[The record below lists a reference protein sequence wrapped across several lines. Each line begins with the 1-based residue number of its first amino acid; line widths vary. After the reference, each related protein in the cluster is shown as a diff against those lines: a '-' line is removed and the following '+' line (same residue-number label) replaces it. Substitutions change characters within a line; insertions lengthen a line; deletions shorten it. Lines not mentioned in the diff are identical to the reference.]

1 MTIATLTRLIVLLL
15 AVLCAPAGALARVR
29 GFNLVQLF
37 LFARGLEMMQ
47 ARGEKLRRPGES
59 LATVYARIDL
69 MAWLALD
76 PFAALKHMGRRLRG
90 RSRVRCLAV
99 LAPAGAPVAVM
110 GAPVV
115 CLVAPTAF
123 ADSS

>member
-37 LFARGLEMMQ
+37 LFARGLEMMR

-76 PFAALKHMGRRLRG
+76 PFAALKHLGRRLRG
-90 RSRVRCLAV
+90 WTRMRCLCV
-99 LAPAGAPVAVM
+99 LAPAGVAACA
-110 GAPVV
+110 GAPPACAV
-115 CLVAPTAF
+115 TAAVF

>member
-29 GFNLVQLF
+29 GFTLVQLF
-37 LFARGLEMMQ
+37 LFARGLEMMR

-76 PFAALKHMGRRLRG
+76 PFAALKHLGRRARG
-90 RSRVRCLAV
+90 WTRVRCLCV
-99 LAPAGAPVAVM
+99 
-110 GAPVV
+110 
-115 CLVAPTAF
+115 VAPTGVAAVGCDAPEFAPAPVAF